1 MRLTRRDALHALVM
15 GGGIGVGAAAYADR
29 GATGNASAEKE
40 TGFST
45 DQLQTVVAIAEVVYP
60 TEVTGIPEFAEQYVT
75 GLPSDKQADLLPVID
90 AFSSHIRDVH
100 DRPFW
105 ELSIPNRNV
114 ALQELGVD
122 RMSPDPTGTL
132 PERVRYHLINQLL
145 YGLFTV
151 PKGSE
156 LVGIENPVGY
166 PGGYQSYQTEPDAT
180 E

>member
-1 MRLTRRDALHALVM
+1 MELTRRDALYALVM
-15 GGGIGVGAAAYADR
+15 GGGIGVSGVAYADR
-29 GATGNASAEKE
+29 KAAENE
-40 TGFST
+40 GIENESGFST

-60 TEVTGIPEFAEQYVT
+60 TEVTGIAAFVKQYVT
-75 GLPSDKQADLLPVID
+75 GLRPEKQAILIPVID
-90 AFSSHIRDVH
+90 AFSAHVREIH

-105 ELSIPNRNV
+105 ELSISDRQV

-145 YGLFTV
+145 YGLFTA
-151 PKGSE
+151 PKGSK

-166 PGGYQSYQTEPDAT
+166 PGGYQSYQTAPDVT